1 MPAST
6 SEPADRLTGAL
17 PRQEEKIPAPPA
29 PRPRPPLPARVG
41 LRRPGATF
49 LGVRIGESQAVTL
62 PDDVT
67 VVARPGDWI
76 VQVGHVPISV
86 VSSTAFPAPYEL
98 VEEGS
103 LTLSRLD
110 REDLDGLLGLGAS
123 QSADALVAAARRL
136 ARLSIGEVDLPFTPG
151 QLEELH
157 YRAGKRGQTVAQAVE
172 AVVDRIKDELFWKG

>member
-1 MPAST
+1 MPVIKKMTSSPTPEPTPFPSISMPAST

-49 LGVRIGESQAVTL
+49 LGVRIGESQDVTL

-86 VSSTAFPAPYEL
+86 V
-98 VEEGS
+98 
-103 LTLSRLD
+103 
-110 REDLDGLLGLGAS
+110 
-123 QSADALVAAARRL
+123 
-136 ARLSIGEVDLPFTPG
+136 
-151 QLEELH
+151 
-157 YRAGKRGQTVAQAVE
+157 
-172 AVVDRIKDELFWKG
+172 